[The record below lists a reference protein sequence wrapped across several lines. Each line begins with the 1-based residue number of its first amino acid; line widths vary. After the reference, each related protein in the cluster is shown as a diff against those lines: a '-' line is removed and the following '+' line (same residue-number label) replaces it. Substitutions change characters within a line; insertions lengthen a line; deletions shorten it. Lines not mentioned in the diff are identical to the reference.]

1 MLSLGDTTIGAT
13 VTMQIHRQ
21 TVTTYRGVEGE
32 RTGNSQ
38 GKVPPNF
45 HREEAS
51 LVNSCVDRRK
61 THVMSFRTAANSE
74 VQRDKQSQ
82 KVSAWKLRV
91 SPCLASMSNMP
102 AVPVARNVV
111 CYCSRAPLHDRG
123 IYYYSIK
130 EARAEDWRCRG
141 NRWSTLELCGT
152 SLASPLSEGSSSGR
166 KLCPD
171 P

>member
-1 MLSLGDTTIGAT
+1 M
-13 VTMQIHRQ
+13 
-21 TVTTYRGVEGE
+21 
-32 RTGNSQ
+32 TGNSQ

-130 EARAEDWRCRG
+130 SSRPVQSIKD
-141 NRWSTLELCGT
+141 
-152 SLASPLSEGSSSGR
+152 SLIGVEPCNKCCISRVVEYGSGR
-166 KLCPD
+166 SGFGALEVSAAAYAEVSPVHTARTYGTTK
-171 P
+171 